1 MEPALPDTL
10 IVRRLPECLTE
21 RDLNGLF
28 QFFGAQTVKKEQPK
42 GRQRNSTIIVKF
54 SSHEDASYALTRL
67 HQLLV
72 LGKRIVAEY
81 ADFTVLPDIPQ
92 TNPLP
97 KQLKEENYAK
107 YPPADEHV
115 VNNIVAELLRNAD
128 FYQKVLQLMKSMNLA
143 PPFLHTPNQP
153 IIIVEPSDI
162 EEVEMEELYKEE
174 TEESELET
182 DFTVIGD
189 KEVIPNISVRRKKQ
203 KQLKRT
209 NKLKLFTN
217 PTTVPTKVKQVSS
230 AGRTV
235 SEIFEQNEL
244 TLNKKLEFK
253 ISSEVLQVND
263 QPCDRKKDNTGSF
276 GTFDPPPASPKENG
290 QQIRLSENQ
299 SDEDNY
305 EFISKRKLQINKLQ
319 EEEMKLLPI
328 FKNYSAGVPG
338 SRLYVKNLAKTIK
351 ESDLKHIFGRYVLWT
366 SEEERNMFDIRL
378 MTEGRMKG
386 QAFITLP
393 NVDRAREALNETNG
407 VMLQGKP
414 LVVHFARSAQTNI
427 PNCTN

>member
-1 MEPALPDTL
+1 M
-10 IVRRLPECLTE
+10 I
-21 RDLNGLF
+21 LF
-28 QFFGAQTVKKEQPK
+28 P
-42 GRQRNSTIIVKF
+42 IILRF

-97 KQLKEENYAK
+97 KQLKEENCAK

-128 FYQKVLQLMKSMNLA
+128 FYQKVLQLMKSMNLP

-189 KEVIPNISVRRKKQ
+189 IEVIPNISVRRKKQ

-319 EEEMKLLPI
+319 EE
-328 FKNYSAGVPG
+328 G
-338 SRLYVKNLAKTIK
+338 
-351 ESDLKHIFGRYVLWT
+351 
-366 SEEERNMFDIRL
+366 
-378 MTEGRMKG
+378 
-386 QAFITLP
+386 
-393 NVDRAREALNETNG
+393 
-407 VMLQGKP
+407 
-414 LVVHFARSAQTNI
+414 
-427 PNCTN
+427 